1 MNIVNTLS
9 QDVTILSPNGDVLN
23 FYPKEGVKVGQKLT
37 VIATKTLPDGT
48 PTGNAMF
55 GPLNGLPEENADTM
69 YIVSALVMREL
80 LPERRDLLT
89 LGEAIRQNGTT
100 IGFQSLWRTI

>member
-1 MNIVNTLS
+1 
-9 QDVTILSPNGDVLN
+9 
-23 FYPKEGVKVGQKLT
+23 
-37 VIATKTLPDGT
+37 
-48 PTGNAMF
+48 
-55 GPLNGLPEENADTM
+55 
-69 YIVSALVMREL
+69 MREL